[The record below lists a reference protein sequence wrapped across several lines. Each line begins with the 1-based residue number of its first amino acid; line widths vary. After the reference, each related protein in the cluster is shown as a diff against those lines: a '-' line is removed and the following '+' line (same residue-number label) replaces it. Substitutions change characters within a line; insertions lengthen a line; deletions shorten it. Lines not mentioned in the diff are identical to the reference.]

1 MEALTN
7 KALAKLYAVPENK
20 EGRPTTAKG
29 ELDLMVERLSDAGH
43 PDRVLE
49 LVQDIR
55 SLDYNLNTQ
64 IPNWKPQS
72 DGRVHTTWGF
82 LAASGQ
88 LNSVRPNILNL
99 SKWSDEGQRF
109 RRIIEAPYGYSFLE
123 LDKKGFHIAT
133 LGYCANDPTYIRFSQ
148 LDGHTIF
155 SSHIVPRDWCKPITL
170 DLPDG
175 EIMERSSW
183 LKKKCKEMKATIGV
197 DFRQDVAKNTVLANQ
212 LGQREWNFYR
222 KHRKYIA
229 SVEEAKRL
237 QDTLNDM
244 FPLVTAF
251 KNNIRE
257 IAYDG
262 GKQIEGGIARRM
274 QERWGGPKFLLLK
287 EWGVIDYFFDVFN
300 WRFKPKSRSFERVHG
315 TDSEKAIAFPVQGE
329 AFGMLKY
336 ELREMNKKGYLSRYG
351 CINSI
356 HDSVVFLCKDSLIDS
371 GIVDI
376 GESMGVA
383 CPRMVL
389 PATREAFKVG
399 VEASVGKNLQA
410 KDYFGKE
417 TNPEGMEEVRG

>member
-1 MEALTN
+1 MTN
-7 KALAKLYAVPENK
+7 KALSKLYAIPENK

-29 ELDLMVERLSDAGH
+29 ELDLMVEKLAEAGH

-72 DGRVHTTWGF
+72 DGRVHTTWGY

-88 LNSVRPNILNL
+88 LNSVRPNVLNL
-99 SKWSDEGQRF
+99 SRWTEEGQRF

-123 LDKKGFHIAT
+123 LDKKSYHVAT
-133 LGYCANDPTYIRFSQ
+133 LGYCADDPTYIRFSQ
-148 LDGHTIF
+148 LDPHSIF
-155 SSHIVPRDWCKPITL
+155 ASHIVPRDWCKPITL
-170 DLPDG
+170 DLPEG
-175 EIMERSSW
+175 EILERSSW

-229 SVEEAKRL
+229 SVAEAKRL

-244 FPLVTAF
+244 FPLVTGF

-257 IAYDG
+257 IVYDG
-262 GKQIEGGIARRM
+262 GRNMEQGLARKM
-274 QERWGGPKFLLLK
+274 KERWGGPKFIILR

-300 WRFKPKSRSFERVHG
+300 WKFNARTRQFTKTHG
-315 TDSEKAIAFPVQGE
+315 TDSEKVIALPVQGE

-336 ELREMNKKGYLSRYG
+336 EIRGMNAKGYLDKYG
-351 CINSI
+351 
-356 HDSVVFLCKDSLIDS
+356 
-371 GIVDI
+371 
-376 GESMGVA
+376 
-383 CPRMVL
+383 
-389 PATREAFKVG
+389 
-399 VEASVGKNLQA
+399 
-410 KDYFGKE
+410 
-417 TNPEGMEEVRG
+417 

>member
-1 MEALTN
+1 MTN
-7 KALAKLYAVPENK
+7 RALAKLYQVPENK

-29 ELDLMVERLSDAGH
+29 ELDLMVEKLAEAGH

-64 IPNWKPQS
+64 IPNWKPS
-72 DGRVHTTWGF
+72 LDGRVHTTWGY

-88 LNSVRPNILNL
+88 LNSVRPNVLNL
-99 SKWSDEGQRF
+99 SRWTDEGQRF

-123 LDKKGFHIAT
+123 FDHKSYHVST
-133 LGYCANDPTYIRFSQ
+133 LGYCADDPTYIRFSQ
-148 LDGHTIF
+148 LDPHTIF
-155 SSHIVPRDWCKPITL
+155 ASQIIPRDWCKPITL
-170 DLPDG
+170 DLPDS

-183 LKKKCKEMKATIGV
+183 LKRKCKEMKATIGV

-262 GKQIEGGIARRM
+262 GKQIEGGMARRM
-274 QERWGGPKFLLLK
+274 RERWGGPKFLLLK
-287 EWGVIDYFFDVFN
+287 EWGVVDYFFDVFN
-300 WRFKPKSRSFERVHG
+300 WRFKPKSRSFEKVHG
-315 TDSEKAIAFPVQGE
+315 TDSERAIAFPVQGE

-336 ELREMNKKGYLSRYG
+336 EIRGMNEKGYLERYG
-351 CINSI
+351 FINTI
-356 HDSVVFLCKDSLIDS
+356 HDSVVFLCRDALLASAVSDVS
-371 GIVDI
+371 VHM
-376 GESMGVA
+376 SST
-383 CPRMVL
+383 CSRMVL
-389 PATREAFKVG
+389 PSTGEALKVG
-399 VEASVGKNLQA
+399 VEASVGKNLQS
-410 KDYFGKE
+410 KDYFGE
-417 TNPEGMEEVRG
+417 GTNPEGMEEVRV